1 MEAIGMTIYLN
12 KRNHEH
18 MFVLLTAIVY
28 NASVNALGSPES
40 KTIYILRYSKL
51 VSNTSIKLKSAITH
65 PILRRMNK

>member
-1 MEAIGMTIYLN
+1 MTKYLD

-28 NASVNALGSPES
+28 NASVNALGSPDS
-40 KTIYILRYSKL
+40 KTIYIQGYSKL
-51 VSNTSIKLKSAITH
+51 VSNTSIKLKNAITE